1 MMISRMKL
9 LSILGI
15 LVTVA
20 GCAPEREAGAAQK
33 SELELRE
40 ERLARRLNSP
50 AAPAAKPAPLAK
62 WVLPAELREV
72 SGLALTSDGRLLA
85 HNDEQGRVHVI
96 DPRRGV
102 VLKVFTVGDPAA
114 RADFEGITLA
124 LGQIYLLASNG
135 NLYQFEEG
143 GDKQTVRFRM
153 HDAHLGRECE
163 FEGVAYEADSA
174 WFLMPCKVVG
184 LKNLQGNLVIYR
196 WRPAGSDPP
205 VPMVIP
211 FSKVVA
217 SLGLK
222 DIHPSDITID
232 PATGNYVLISAQE
245 EALIEI
251 TPAGEPVRALRLPG
265 DLKQPEGIAITT
277 DSILIV
283 SDEAKKTAATITLYR
298 WPLGAAARGTR

>member
-1 MMISRMKL
+1 MISRKTMWAL
-9 LSILGI
+9 AGI
-15 LVTVA
+15 FFTA
-20 GCAPEREAGAAQK
+20 TGCAPEREAGAAQK
-33 SELELRE
+33 GELELRE
-40 ERLARRLNSP
+40 ERLAKKLS
-50 AAPAAKPAPLAK
+50 APVASTAKPAPLAK
-62 WVLPAELREV
+62 WVLPAELKEV
-72 SGLALTSDGRLLA
+72 SGLALTADGRLLA

-102 VLKVFTVGDPAA
+102 VLKIFTVGEPAA

-124 LGQIYLLASNG
+124 MGQIYLLASNG

-143 GDKQTVRFRM
+143 ADKQHVRFTM

-163 FEGVAYEADSA
+163 FEGVAYQPDSA

-196 WRPAGSDPP
+196 WRPTRPEPP

-211 FSKVVA
+211 FAKVVG

-251 TPAGEPVRALRLPG
+251 TPAGEPVRAVRLPG

-298 WPLGAAARGTR
+298 WPMAASARGTQ